1 MAYQT
6 GIVTRNKR
14 LFPNQTA
21 ELNARLPYLN
31 DILSQQSEREYQAA
45 NIKNMNAQTD
55 LEKSRFGLEQQQF
68 GLEEKR
74 TGLAE
79 QEVGIK
85 QAELDA
91 RASEQAWSQKNA
103 QKQYDLQKQGEITQM
118 GIKGAGLGATLLG
131 SKFGD
136 VSLGGIMDKGKT
148 QWDKAWGNTPSATP
162 STGGFWS
169 DLPVGSMVGGG
180 LVGFGASRL
189 GGKNKGL
196 KALFGSAGGALAGGL
211 TGGWQGA
218 AGGGLLGGLGGLF

>member
-91 RASEQAWSQKNA
+91 KASEQAWSQKNA

-136 VSLGGIMDKGKT
+136 TTTGSV
-148 QWDKAWGNTPSATP
+148 WDKSVGNAAGTT
-162 STGGFWS
+162 TGSFWS
-169 DLPVGSMVGGG
+169 DLPVASIAGGG